1 MLIELFSGLLKGD
14 LLTVFEMLL
23 FVIIVLISLTVHE
36 FAHGYAA
43 YKLGDPTAKAFGRL
57 SLDPRAHLD
66 LFGTLVMLLVGFG
79 WAKPVPVNPNYFKN
93 RKRGMAITAVAG
105 PVSNLI
111 MAFLMMLVLQCVYAL
126 APLSFLSSAAYS
138 HFSFFCIMFA
148 YTNIRLALF
157 NLIPVPPLDGSRLL
171 NLFLPERYYFKIMRY
186 ERYIYIAVMIAAAT
200 GILSKPLNYLGL
212 QILQGFA
219 RLIEFI
225 PFLG

>member
-1 MLIELFSGLLKGD
+1 MLIELFSELLKGD
-14 LLTVFEMLL
+14 LLAVFEILL
-23 FVIIVLISLTVHE
+23 FVVIVLISLTVHE

-43 YKLGDPTAKAFGRL
+43 YKLGDPTAKAYGRL

-66 LFGTLVMLLVGFG
+66 LFGTIVMLLAGFG

-105 PVSNLI
+105 PASNLI
-111 MAFLMMLVLQCVYAL
+111 MAFVMLLLLECVYAF
-126 APLSFLSSAAYS
+126 APLGFLASAAFS

-148 YTNIRLALF
+148 YSNIRLALF

-186 ERYIYIAVMIAAAT
+186 ERYIYLAVVLAVAT
-200 GILSKPLNYLGL
+200 GILSKPLNYLGVQL
-212 QILQGFA
+212 LQGFV
-219 RLIEFI
+219 RLIGLI